1 MKKTESEFD
10 VHVFVCTNDKK
21 CGPCGGGELQK
32 ELKEWMKSKPEWKG
46 RLRINKSGCLDRCEE
61 PIAVA
66 IYPEGKWFVE
76 ARPSDAEELKG
87 VLTKLME
94 KA

>member
-1 MKKTESEFD
+1 MERTKGNYD

-46 RLRINKSGCLDRCEE
+46 RIRINKSGCLDRCDE

-66 IYPEGKWFVE
+66 IYPQDEWFVE
-76 ARPSDAEELKG
+76 AKPKNADEIKQVITR
-87 VLTKLME
+87 LMNP
-94 KA
+94 K